1 MWNDFTNC
9 KGDGCPLAESCFRYY
24 LYTNR
29 MDGLISVFTKPPIT
43 EDGCRYFM
51 DLKEWRK

>member
-9 KGDGCPLAESCFRYY
+9 KGDGCPLAESCIRYY

-29 MDGLISVFTKPPIT
+29 RDGFIYVFTKSPIT
-43 EDGCRYFM
+43 EDGCRFFM
-51 DLKEWRK
+51 DLKEWKK